1 MANSGVKSLSSDRFY
16 FLGLQNHYGQL
27 SCLLLGRKAMTN
39 LDRGL
44 KSRVFTLPTKVC
56 IIKAIVFPAGC
67 MDMRF
72 GPWRRLSSEELM
84 LSNCGAG
91 EDSWESIGLQG
102 DPTYPKGDQS
112 WVFIGRTDAK
122 EAPVLW
128 LPHVKSWLIGK
139 DSDAGRD
146 WGPEEKRTT
155 EDEMDVSLGEL
166 RELVMV
172 REAWRA
178 AIHGVAKS
186 RTRLSD
192 WSELNWTTGHP
203 GKSPSIPIYK

>member
-91 EDSWESIGLQG
+91 EDSSESLGLQG
-102 DPTYPKGDQS
+102 DQTSQSKRKLILNIHWKDWWWSWNSNTKELTHWKVSRCWERLRASGEGGDRR
-112 WVFIGRTDAK
+112 WDGWMHHWLNGHKFEKRVFF
-122 EAPVLW
+122 VLW
-128 LPHVKSWLIGK
+128 STIRGLDKVI
-139 DSDAGRD
+139 
-146 WGPEEKRTT
+146 T
-155 EDEMDVSLGEL
+155 VS
-166 RELVMV
+166 
-172 REAWRA
+172 
-178 AIHGVAKS
+178 K
-186 RTRLSD
+186 
-192 WSELNWTTGHP
+192 
-203 GKSPSIPIYK
+203 